1 MPKRGKGSRG
11 AFKPVLIMLSD
22 TALLV
27 TKSGVKMIELSEN
40 DDSDARELYSRL
52 LRNGVKC
59 ADVDGG
65 GVFKVVDCT
74 ELEEEEFVNE
84 VEDLIEGS
92 GFEEE

>member
-1 MPKRGKGSRG
+1 MPKQGKGSGG

-27 TKSGVKMIELSEN
+27 TKSGVKMIELGEN

-52 LRNGVKC
+52 LKNGIKC
-59 ADVDGG
+59 ADVDGDG
-65 GVFKVVDCT
+65 AFKVVDCT
-74 ELEEEEFVNE
+74 ELEEEEFMNE
-84 VEDLIEGS
+84 VEGLIGDL

>member
-1 MPKRGKGSRG
+1 MPKRGKGSRS

-27 TKSGVKMIELSEN
+27 TKSGVKMIELGEN

-59 ADVDGG
+59 ADVDNGKA
-65 GVFKVVDCT
+65 FKVVDCT

>member
-1 MPKRGKGSRG
+1 MPKRGKGSGG

-22 TALLV
+22 TVLLV
-27 TKSGVKMIELSEN
+27 TKSGVKMIELNEG

-52 LRNGVKC
+52 LRSGVRC
-59 ADVDGG
+59 SDVDGG
-65 GVFKVVDCT
+65 GVFRVVDCT
-74 ELEEEEFVNE
+74 ELEDEEFMNE

>member
-1 MPKRGKGSRG
+1 MPKRGKGGGG

-27 TKSGVKMIELSEN
+27 TKSGVKMIELGED

-65 GVFKVVDCT
+65 GAFKVVDCT

-92 GFEEE
+92 GIEEE

>member
-11 AFKPVLIMLSD
+11 AFKPVLIMLSG
-22 TALLV
+22 TVLLV

-65 GVFKVVDCT
+65 GAFKVVDCT
-74 ELEEEEFVNE
+74 ELEEEEFMNE
-84 VEDLIEGS
+84 VEGLIGDL

>member
-11 AFKPVLIMLSD
+11 AFKPVLIMLSG

-27 TKSGVKMIELSEN
+27 TKSGVKMIELGEN

-65 GVFKVVDCT
+65 GAFRVVDCT
-74 ELEEEEFVNE
+74 ELEEEEFMNE